1 MEQNNKTKIPMAVVF
16 SDEDVAKKLEDTFD
30 KINEKS
36 GEHRVTLYARECRDS
51 ISLHLSSVKW
61 QKALP
66 SLSIH
71 NAMGKEEKLEAV
83 EAFKK
88 KALERLGIE
97 SLPDLKG
104 LFEKFSKK

>member
-30 KINEKS
+30 IIGEKS
-36 GEHRVTLYARECRDS
+36 GEHRVTLYAREYRDN

-71 NAMGKEEKLEAV
+71 NKMGTEEKLEAV
-83 EAFKK
+83 EAFRK
-88 KALERLGIE
+88 KALERLSIE
-97 SLPDLKG
+97 SLPDLKD